1 MKKSFIALALFS
13 AFSVQAEV
21 VQDLSGWQTDGS
33 SGNWTYN
40 AESNS
45 WYQSENTATGTFL
58 YDPSADALGKAVEGS
73 IKVSGGDDDWI
84 GFALGYDAGDV
95 DSPDSDYLLLTWKK
109 ATQGGMLIGMDMW
122 HITGSLGASSLFSP
136 YSHPSMTHVAN
147 ASTLADTG
155 WATGVDY
162 TFSLTY
168 EKSGVGVFVNDNLEF
183 ALTPGDVGLSQFQG
197 GSFAFF
203 NYSQGGVTYDGV
215 KFDSVEAVISEEQ
228 REQIAAEVP
237 LQGGAA
243 AMLLAGAVGFSRKKR
258 ANT

>member
-95 DSPDSDYLLLTWKK
+95 DSPDSDESGIVRIQRVLERTNRKTVNSNLS
-109 ATQGGMLIGMDMW
+109 
-122 HITGSLGASSLFSP
+122 GS
-136 YSHPSMTHVAN
+136 V
-147 ASTLADTG
+147 
-155 WATGVDY
+155 
-162 TFSLTY
+162 
-168 EKSGVGVFVNDNLEF
+168 
-183 ALTPGDVGLSQFQG
+183 
-197 GSFAFF
+197 
-203 NYSQGGVTYDGV
+203 
-215 KFDSVEAVISEEQ
+215 
-228 REQIAAEVP
+228 
-237 LQGGAA
+237 
-243 AMLLAGAVGFSRKKR
+243 
-258 ANT
+258 